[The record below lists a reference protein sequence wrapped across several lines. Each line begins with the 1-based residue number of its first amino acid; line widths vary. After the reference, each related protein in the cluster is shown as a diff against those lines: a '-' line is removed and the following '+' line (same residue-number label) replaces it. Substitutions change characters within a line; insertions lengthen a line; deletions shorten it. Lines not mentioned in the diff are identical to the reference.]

1 MIINHN
7 MDINNKTKKVDKK
20 RFNWNLK
27 LNNNLLQIK
36 KPHFNWMVH
45 EISLIFIKKYP
56 HLYSNTLQIKQHLK
70 YLESKENKSH
80 VNIDICLFENNEH
93 CHNNVI
99 EKI

>member
-20 RFNWNLK
+20 RFSWNLK

-45 EISLIFIKKYP
+45 EISLIFI
-56 HLYSNTLQIKQHLK
+56 
-70 YLESKENKSH
+70 
-80 VNIDICLFENNEH
+80 
-93 CHNNVI
+93 
-99 EKI
+99 